1 MLNYSY
7 LELKMVKKPMIIKPF
22 FQFLTKISIF
32 ALIILMVNQC
42 GIYKKTDARKVPT
55 NAKERVKKN
64 IEEGKRIK
72 FGQFGSKGSGKFEFA
87 TSNEMWRATVDILD
101 FMPLA
106 NADYGGGVIITD
118 WYSEN
123 NKSNESIKIMV
134 QFLSNEIRADGL
146 KVTVYNKICN
156 SNNLANCSTEVDAQN
171 DIGQEL
177 KLEILRKAAEL
188 KINAT
193 KKQVEDYRKKNQGK
207 PTTIGEGDGAPKN

>member
-7 LELKMVKKPMIIKPF
+7 LDLKMLTKTMITKPF
-22 FQFLTKISIF
+22 LHFSSKITSFVI
-32 ALIILMVNQC
+32 IILMLSQC

-64 IEEGKRIK
+64 LEEGKRFK
-72 FGQFGSKGSGKFEFA
+72 FGNLGNKGSGKFEFA

-106 NADYGGGVIITD
+106 NVDYGGGVIITD
-118 WYSEN
+118 WYN
-123 NKSNESIKIMV
+123 GDDKNNESIKIMV

-146 KVTVYNKICN
+146 KVTVYNKVCN
-156 SNNLANCSTEVDAQN
+156 ANNLTNCSTKVDATN

-177 KLEILRKAAEL
+177 KLAILRKAAEL
-188 KINAT
+188 KIAT
-193 KKQVEDYRKKNQGK
+193 TRKEVEEYRKKNKAKQKVFPG
-207 PTTIGEGDGAPKN
+207 GE

>member
-1 MLNYSY
+1 M
-7 LELKMVKKPMIIKPF
+7 KPF

-42 GIYKKTDARKVPT
+42 GIYKKTDARKTPT

-193 KKQVEDYRKKNQGK
+193 KKQVEDYRKKNQGQ

>member
-1 MLNYSY
+1 M
-7 LELKMVKKPMIIKPF
+7 KPF

-42 GIYKKTDARKVPT
+42 GIYKKTDARKTPT

-193 KKQVEDYRKKNQGK
+193 KKQVEEYRKKNQGQ